1 MRTVRQEGRR
11 EPALAR
17 NERILRL
24 SSPPPF
30 ATTSDTHGWP
40 LKNARGVGG
49 VATCVHVSTSAS
61 RTSRHHPSI
70 TDAASEPEQ
79 AQQLRIQI
87 PTVRV
92 RHHPAAARPTRH
104 ADVLAARLQ
113 SASALQAPQSSS
125 SDCHRRSQTC
135 EIFFRSRADRGRA
148 CCVLHLAVCSRSSRA
163 SLRDRAG
170 RNARTPP
177 LPVLVCDSHSD
188 SEYF

>member
-24 SSPPPF
+24 SSTPPF

-40 LKNARGVGG
+40 LKNARGVVR
-49 VATCVHVSTSAS
+49 VANCVHVSTSAS
-61 RTSRHHPSI
+61 RTSRLHPSI
-70 TDAASEPEQ
+70 TDAASETEQ

-87 PTVRV
+87 PTVCV

-113 SASALQAPQSSS
+113 APQCS
-125 SDCHRRSQTC
+125 RLRKVQVQT
-135 EIFFRSRADRGRA
+135 ATVG
-148 CCVLHLAVCSRSSRA
+148 VKLAIYFSLSCRSRSSMLCA
-163 SLRDRAG
+163 AFGCMQPQQS
-170 RNARTPP
+170 
-177 LPVLVCDSHSD
+177 S
-188 SEYF
+188 